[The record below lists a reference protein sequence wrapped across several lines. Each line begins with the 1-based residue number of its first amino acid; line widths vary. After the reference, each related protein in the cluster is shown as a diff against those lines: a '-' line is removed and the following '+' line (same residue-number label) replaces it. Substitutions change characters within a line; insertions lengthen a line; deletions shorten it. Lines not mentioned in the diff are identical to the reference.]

1 MKAVSS
7 SIVSQEYVSIHGILK
22 LRPYVGVKKDMPDD
36 DDELN
41 HLFP

>member
-7 SIVSQEYVSIHGILK
+7 SIVSQVYVGVHGILK
-22 LRPYVGVKKDMPDD
+22 LRPYVGVKKDDDD